1 MPITQRILMTIM
13 KKGETRG
20 VTKRT
25 KMSHAKVAV
34 EVHIIIKGGLTN
46 REDQSA
52 NLVSKI
58 TYRRSLLGIRNTI
71 IITSK
76 DDRAVTKH
84 LIEWMIKIRC
94 SQKRMTNI
102 SADEIMTEL
111 VAFNQRLRN
120 HEKRQQ
126 CSQLRKESLL

>member
-1 MPITQRILMTIM
+1 MPITQQILMTTM
-13 KKGETRG
+13 KKEETRG

-25 KMSHAKVAV
+25 KMFPAKVAV

-58 TYRRSLLGIRNTI
+58 TYRRSLLGIRNI
-71 IITSK
+71 IIISK

-111 VAFNQRLRN
+111 VAFNRRLRN
-120 HEKRQQ
+120 HEKRPQ